1 MNKLTG
7 IRAGVLFSCY
17 TVLTSP
23 KKDETAV
30 YGCKSWLVLGSYSY
44 RFTDKFLFCVVHQSC
59 NQYFLYFYIW
69 LIGLPRSYASGILYT
84 VFATVSI
91 FLYILDRRSSQI
103 RNTVYFYMVW
113 PCAFSTG
120 LFFVNPWLNVSV
132 SGCTFEFGIEL
143 QVLSASKITGIRAG
157 VSFCCYTVLKSPKKD
172 ETAVYGCKSWL
183 ALGSP

>member
-1 MNKLTG
+1 MAWKYWLQDWCTTQKKNGCTFEFGIELQVLSASKITG
-7 IRAGVLFSCY
+7 IRAGVSFCCY
-17 TVLTSP
+17 TVLKSP

-30 YGCKSWLVLGSYSY
+30 YGCKSWLVLSSYSY
-44 RFTDKFLFCVVHQSC
+44 RFTDKFFFCVVHQSC
-59 NQYFLYFYIW
+59 NLYFLYFYIW

-120 LFFVNPWLNVSV
+120 LFFVNPWLNLSV
-132 SGCTFEFGIEL
+132 SGCAFEFGIEL
-143 QVLSASKITGIRAG
+143 
-157 VSFCCYTVLKSPKKD
+157 
-172 ETAVYGCKSWL
+172 
-183 ALGSP
+183 